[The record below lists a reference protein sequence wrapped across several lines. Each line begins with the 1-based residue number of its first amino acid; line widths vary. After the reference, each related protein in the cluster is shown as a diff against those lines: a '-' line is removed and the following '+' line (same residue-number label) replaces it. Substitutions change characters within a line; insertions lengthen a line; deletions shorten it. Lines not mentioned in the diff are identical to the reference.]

1 MSIENL
7 WKNRKRPTISFEFF
21 PARDEKSAQK
31 LDKVIDALAELEPD
45 FGSVTFGA
53 GGSTREG
60 SFQLA
65 QKLKKEKALKVVP
78 YFAAYGLSP
87 DEILSIVD
95 GYKNLG
101 VDGLFC
107 VRGDKPMDMEKFKP
121 HPDSFPHASDLLTF
135 VGEHYDFFLGAAGYP
150 EGHKEAESKEKDLEY
165 LKLKVEKG
173 ARFIIAQYVYDNQ
186 YFFDFVKKCREIGID
201 VPIVSGVMPIY
212 SVKMTESLASLCGAT
227 ITPQVRDELAKLPS
241 DDKKAVSEFGI
252 EFATHQCKELI
263 QHGVEGI
270 HFYTMDRS
278 KSVVKIVTQLR
289 EEGLL

>member
-7 WKNRKRPTISFEFF
+7 WKNRKRPTVSFEFF

-31 LDKVIDALAELEPD
+31 LDKVIDALADLEPD
-45 FGSVTFGA
+45 FVSVTFGA

-65 QKLKKEKALKVVP
+65 QKLKKEKALTVVP

-101 VDGLFC
+101 VGGLFC
-107 VRGDKPMDMEKFKP
+107 VRGDKPMDMEKFRP
-121 HPDSFPHASDLLTF
+121 HPDSFAHASDLLTF

-165 LKLKVEKG
+165 LRLKVEQG
-173 ARFIIAQYVYDNQ
+173 ARFIIAQYVYANQ

-227 ITPQVRDELAKLPS
+227 ITPQVRDELAKLSS
-241 DDKKAVSEFGI
+241 DDKKAVTEFGI
-252 EFATHQCKELI
+252 EFATHQCRELI

-278 KSVVKIVTQLR
+278 KSVVKIVTRLR